1 MSRHDTVSHRMVVAV
16 MATMA
21 TCILHAADTRAQVY
35 PGKSIRLIVPFPPGG
50 GTDFFGRVTAAKLT
64 QALGQQVVV
73 ENRGGAGGNIGM
85 EIAAKSAPD
94 GYTLLLGHTGTLA
107 INPALYARIPYD
119 PVRDFSPV
127 SLVAYSPL
135 LLVAHPS
142 LPAKNV
148 KELIGLAKSRRGQI
162 NYASGGSGTG
172 THLSAE
178 LFKSMAGV
186 DILHVPYKGSGPAVI
201 AVLSGEASILFTPV
215 AAVVAQVKSGRLRA
229 LGVTGS
235 ARLGTLPDVPTIA
248 EAGLPGYESSLRFG
262 VLTPAG
268 AAQNVI
274 NTLHQAINKAMT
286 TAEVREQLASDGAE
300 PLVSTPD
307 EFRTL
312 IQNEMKKWA
321 TVVKSSGA
329 RAD

>member
-1 MSRHDTVSHRMVVAV
+1 MSHHNSVIQRIVPAV
-16 MATMA
+16 LAATACLLPAA
-21 TCILHAADTRAQVY
+21 TASAQAY
-35 PGKSIRLIVPFPPGG
+35 PAKSIRLIVPFPPGG

-73 ENRGGAGGNIGM
+73 ENRGGAGGNIGT
-85 EIAAKSAPD
+85 EIAAKAAPD

-107 INPALYARIPYD
+107 INPALYAKIPYD
-119 PVRDFSPV
+119 PVRDFAPV

-142 LPAKNV
+142 LPVKNAKD
-148 KELIGLAKSRRGQI
+148 LIALAKSRRGQI

-215 AAVVAQVKSGRLRA
+215 AAVVAQAKSGRLRA
-229 LGVTGS
+229 LGVTGAS
-235 ARLGTLPDVPTIA
+235 RLGALPEVPTIA

-262 VLTPAG
+262 VLVPAATP
-268 AAQNVI
+268 QNI
-274 NTLHQAINKAMT
+274 IGTLHQAINRSMST
-286 TAEVREQLASDGAE
+286 SEVREQLASDGAE

-307 EFRTL
+307 EFRLL

-321 TVVKSSGA
+321 AVVKASGA

>member
-1 MSRHDTVSHRMVVAV
+1 MAIAAVAA
-16 MATMA
+16 MATGIALA
-21 TCILHAADTRAQVY
+21 TNAWAQAY
-35 PGKSIRLIVPFPPGG
+35 PTKPIRLIVPFPPGG
-50 GTDFFGRVTAAKLT
+50 GTDFFGRVTAARLT
-64 QALGQQVVV
+64 QALGHQVVV
-73 ENRGGAGGNIGM
+73 ENRAGAGGNIGT
-85 EIAAKSAPD
+85 EIAARSAPD

-107 INPALYARIPYD
+107 INPALYAKIPYD

-135 LLVAHPS
+135 LLVTHPS
-142 LPAKNV
+142 LPARTV
-148 KELIGLAKSRRGQI
+148 KELIALAKGKRGQI

-178 LFKSMAGV
+178 LFKSMAGL
-186 DILHVPYKGSGPAVI
+186 DIVHVPYKGSGPAVI
-201 AVLSGEASILFTPV
+201 ALLSGEAPILFTPV
-215 AAVVAQVKSGRLRA
+215 AAVVAHAKSGRLRA
-229 LGVTGS
+229 LGITGATRSS
-235 ARLGTLPDVPTIA
+235 ALSEVPTIA

-262 VLTPAG
+262 VLTPA
-268 AAQNVI
+268 AAPQNVI
-274 NTLHQAINKAMT
+274 NTLHQAINRSMT
-286 TAEVREQLASDGAE
+286 SAEVREQLASDGAE

-321 TVVKSSGA
+321 AVVKSSGA